1 MRQLWTDSV
10 IWTTGLP
17 SFVNE
22 CLAKLLSTRNSL
34 INSFLPNRGISFSI
48 GTLRYVVSLKNV
60 TLCES
65 GLN

>member
-22 CLAKLLSTRNSL
+22 CLAKLLSTRSSL
-34 INSFLPNRGISFSI
+34 IVFCPTEAYRFL
-48 GTLRYVVSLKNV
+48 NV
-60 TLCES
+60 TLRCK
-65 GLN
+65 